1 MITDNEIIKD
11 LKNIMAKIEWM
22 AVTYKNNDIW
32 KQVDKKLENILTIIS
47 KDKKVY
53 GY

>member
-11 LKNIMAKIEWM
+11 LKNIMAKVEWM

-32 KQVDKKLENILTIIS
+32 KQVDKELENVLNIIS
-47 KDKKVY
+47 KDKKLY